1 MAAVDLD
8 APRVDADL
16 RERYERLERTAEV
29 RARQL
34 EAVAEIARA
43 ATSSLDLDFVLRK
56 SVDVIRERLGFYH
69 VSAFLRDPATGEMLL
84 RQATAGAGYA
94 LIAQDYQLKVDGE
107 SLLAAALRTGR
118 PSLVQDVTTV
128 PGFVPNPLLPE
139 TRAECVLPLFTGQE
153 AAGAVGALELKS
165 VEPGAFQPETVVVL
179 QSVAALVAVAIQHVR
194 LYESEFSRRLLAET
208 LQEAGQL
215 VGSTLNLDEVLRR
228 LLGQLSRAVPYDRA
242 AVLLENEEALEVAA
256 TAGAEEPGQGPGAR
270 TPVTADDLYSRV
282 RQTRKLVSLAD
293 VAREPAAP
301 RPQWLPANRYWVG
314 APLIVQDEV
323 IGLVSVA
330 RDRVGDYTPE
340 EAQAVFS
347 FANQAAVAIHN
358 ARLYDQVTRFNQ
370 ALEQS
375 VAVRTAE
382 LSARTAEL
390 EHAYQRLEK
399 LDRNKS
405 DFINL
410 AAHELRTPL
419 TVLQGYVSLLRAEP
433 VMAANPQLADVITG
447 MLNGAGRLHEIINR
461 MLEAARVD
469 SRVLDL
475 RPRPMR
481 LAALA
486 RRLRLE
492 MKATLMTRTLN
503 FAVDDLDDL
512 PDLVADDEL
521 LLKVFLNLATNAVKF
536 TPDGGAITVTGCVRA
551 EGPNRWVD
559 VMVRDTG
566 IGIAPEN
573 HEVIFEKFY
582 QTGPLALH
590 SSGRTN
596 FKAGGAGLGLAIA
609 SSIVQAHNGRIWV
622 ESPGHDEA
630 ACPGS
635 CFHVLL
641 PVPEAEAG

>member
-1 MAAVDLD
+1 MTMPGTKMDIPVVESDM
-8 APRVDADL
+8 
-16 RERYERLERTAEV
+16 RERCEQLERTAEL

-43 ATSSLDLDFVLRK
+43 ATSSFDLDMVLRK
-56 SVDVIRERLGFYH
+56 SADLIRERLGFYH
-69 VSAFLRDPATGEMLL
+69 VSAYLRDAVTGDMQL

-94 LIAQDYQLKVDGE
+94 LIAEDYQLQVGGE
-107 SLLAAALRTGR
+107 SLVAAVVRTGQ
-118 PSLVQDVTTV
+118 PSLVQDVAAI
-128 PGFVPNPLLPE
+128 PGFVPNPLLPL
-139 TRAECVLPLFTGQE
+139 TRAECVLPLFTGGQV
-153 AAGAVGALELKS
+153 GGALEVKS
-165 VEPGAFQPETVVVL
+165 VEPGAFQPETVAVL

-208 LQEAGQL
+208 LQEVGQL
-215 VGSTLNLDEVLRR
+215 VGSTLNLDEVLHR

-242 AVLLENEEALEVAA
+242 AVLLQNGDALEVAA
-256 TAGAEEPGQGPGAR
+256 TAGADVPERKLEAGGPIA
-270 TPVTADDLYSRV
+270 VDDLYSRV
-282 RQTRKLVSLAD
+282 RDARRLVRLAD
-293 VAREPAAP
+293 VTDGASAP
-301 RPQWLPANRYWVG
+301 RPQWLPAERYWLG

-323 IGLVSVA
+323 IGLISVA
-330 RDRVGDYTPE
+330 RDRVGDYAPE

-358 ARLYDQVTRFNQ
+358 ARLYNQVTRFNQ
-370 ALEQS
+370 ALEQR
-375 VAVRTAE
+375 VAE
-382 LSARTAEL
+382 RTAEL

-419 TVLQGYVSLLRAEP
+419 TVLQGYVSLLKAEP
-433 VMAANPQLADVITG
+433 GVAGNAQLADVIAG

-481 LAALA
+481 LASLA
-486 RRLRLE
+486 RRVRLE
-492 MKATLMTRTLN
+492 MKATLMERRLSFT
-503 FAVDDLDDL
+503 VDDLDDL
-512 PDLVADDEL
+512 PELVADEEL
-521 LLKVFLNLATNAVKF
+521 LLKVFYNLATNAVKF
-536 TPDGGAITVTGCVRA
+536 TPDGGAITISGCVRA

-590 SSGRTN
+590 SSGRTT
-596 FKAGGAGLGLAIA
+596 FKAGGAGLGLAIS

-622 ESPGHDEA
+622 ESPGQDEA

-641 PVPEAEAG
+641 PVPQAEAS